1 MEQFYTYLAGQ
12 AFISVLPKKTPGS
25 NLPINTTRTI
35 QSSIP
40 VHIKRKPVNKQ
51 VIIKGRGKASA
62 CQLPTSGIPSL

>member
-51 VIIKGRGKASA
+51 VIIPVKPPD
-62 CQLPTSGIPSL
+62 QPTAILAE